1 VSNVPSS
8 SNQARTAAPIELEE
22 DMPEQKRPR
31 DVASLARA
39 GASAVATVASR
50 AVGLGA
56 LGVVLG
62 AAAFFVERGT
72 GLLAH
77 PWEPWRYVVY
87 TLLLAYM
94 GLGAFGLGTA
104 GLWRGIGRVAMDL
117 VREHQLCQRIV
128 ERVFER
134 AALLAEGAHTPQI
147 LRKPL
152 PIQALRGLLSR
163 AITAYATSEDD
174 EAGLKGFSR
183 TILRRLK
190 RRVCLQV
197 ETKLIELIGEEMRDR
212 NAVEL
217 TLSRLRELAD
227 AELEGRVMDAL
238 EGARN
243 KQVILWG
250 ALFAAGLA
258 LPPVVLTLLRQG

>member
-1 VSNVPSS
+1 MSNVPSRS
-8 SNQARTAAPIELEE
+8 SQARTAAVPELAE
-22 DMPEQKRPR
+22 DTPGQERPR
-31 DVASLARA
+31 DVTSLARA
-39 GASAVATVASR
+39 GASAVGTVASR

-62 AAAFFVERGT
+62 AVAFFVERGT

-94 GLGAFGLGTA
+94 TLGALGLGTA

-117 VREHQLCQRIV
+117 VREHRLCQRII

-134 AALLAEGAHTPQI
+134 VELLAEGAHTPEL

-152 PIQALRGLLSR
+152 PIQTLRELLSR

-174 EAGLKGFSR
+174 EAGPRGFSR
-183 TILRRLK
+183 SILRRLK
-190 RRVCLQV
+190 LRVSLQV
-197 ETKLIELIGEEMRDR
+197 ETKLIELIGEETRDR

-243 KQVILWG
+243 KQVILWSV
-250 ALFAAGLA
+250 LFAAGVA
-258 LPPVVLTLLRQG
+258 LPPVVLRLLHPG